1 MIRKLIIGNGRS
13 EREILLVGNITIG
26 RDPACHVSEPDPLL
40 SRRHA
45 EIIANVHGVSVRDLN
60 SRNGILVNGEKTR
73 EQVLLPGDVVQLGHL
88 QLRYVEENARTADGH
103 GKPRHG
109 RTPAGAGA
117 ARAVAL
123 RYRSLQARSAHAP
136 GFPADTATQYAGGR
150 NRRRCQVAAPRR
162 RHHRR
167 RPRRTRQGFRAV
179 EPHSTKPSRFR
190 SRAVDRRASIRR
202 WPRRVRR
209 AVAPRH
215 DARAHAG
222 RYGRDDL
229 GAAPRATLTGRQSLD
244 RPGRHDAGD
253 DGSGLSPDATM
264 TPGNATFA
272 SALEHLAG
280 IANPGNEQ
288 VRPGPG
294 ARLVA
299 NAELTVTDATPACAE
314 LLGVPGD
321 ELIGDSLT
329 DVFLRG
335 VRRAYAEPGHGP
347 VTHAWRAD
355 ARGSITVTFTL
366 DKTGGT
372 E

>member
-73 EQVLLPGDVVQLGHL
+73 EQVLLPGDLVQLGHL
-88 QLRYVEENARTADGH
+88 QLRYVEEYSARAADGMASR
-103 GKPRHG
+103 GMDPR
-109 RTPAGAGA
+109 RQSPPPAQAPYDID
-117 ARAVAL
+117 
-123 RYRSLQARSAHAP
+123 RYRSDPPARQSAQPTPQPGRWKPEPTPLPGRRTSAPPPPPTAPQHAGVP
-136 GFPADTATQYAGGR
+136 RGRAAFDETVAIPVHGRGQEGFDQTM
-150 NRRRCQVAAPRR
+150 AAPRPASPS
-162 RHHRR
+162 HHDTTLGHV
-167 RPRRTRQGFRAV
+167 PADLDATMLA
-179 EPHSTKPSRFR
+179 PAPTSSRDLPGG
-190 SRAVDRRASIRR
+190 SRWND
-202 WPRRVRR
+202 P
-209 AVAPRH
+209 
-215 DARAHAG
+215 DATM
-222 RYGRDDL
+222 L
-229 GAAPRATLTGRQSLD
+229 ATTV
-244 RPGRHDAGD
+244 
-253 DGSGLSPDATM
+253 SGLSPDSTM

-299 NAELTVTDATPACAE
+299 NAELTVTDATPGCAE
-314 LLGVPGD
+314 LLGVPDD

-335 VRRAYAEPGHGP
+335 VRRAYAEPGTALSLTVARGQ
-347 VTHAWRAD
+347 
-355 ARGSITVTFTL
+355 RGSITVTFTL